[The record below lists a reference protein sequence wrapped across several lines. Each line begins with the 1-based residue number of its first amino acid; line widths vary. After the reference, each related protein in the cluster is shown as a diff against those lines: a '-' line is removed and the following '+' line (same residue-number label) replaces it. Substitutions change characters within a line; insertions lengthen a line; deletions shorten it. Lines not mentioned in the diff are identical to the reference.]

1 MSTLPLSLCW
11 FLLAFVALCWL
22 NACETAAAS
31 ANPIRLKH
39 LARQGDK
46 TAQRLQQ
53 QGTSL
58 FAGILVLV
66 ICARL
71 LLACSALLLT
81 SHLGLNWYWTLL
93 WLVPLQLSFAELA
106 PKALGRAQADQLLP
120 VLYRPLRPLLLMTL
134 PLQKLTLTLQQR
146 VTQQWQ
152 PPASE
157 QDSAHDELLTIVHE
171 HQALQPDRQ
180 GGLLLDVLA
189 LSEAHVEDIMVPR
202 LEISAID
209 VQDDWKD
216 MLHHL
221 ASTQHSRVLLYRDTL
236 DDVVGFLH
244 TRDLMRL
251 QLKEP
256 LTKATLLRCVHD
268 VYYIPEGTTIAVQ
281 LQKFQ
286 HTGERIGLVVDEFG
300 DIKGLVTLE
309 DILAELLSQLQHAP
323 NESVLND
330 VPQLIDATTAL
341 RELNRNYG
349 LHLPTDGP
357 KTLNG
362 LILELLENV
371 PSAGTTVQVD
381 GYLFEIVKADPTMI
395 QQVRLCQVV
404 EQPQNQSNH
413 DD

>member
-1 MSTLPLSLCW
+1 M
-11 FLLAFVALCWL
+11 ALCWL

-46 TAQRLQQ
+46 TAQRLLQ

-58 FAGILVLV
+58 FAGLLVLV

-81 SHLGLNWYWTLL
+81 SHLGLDWYWTLL

-106 PKALGRAQADQLLP
+106 PKALGRSQADQLLP
-120 VLYRPLRPLLLMTL
+120 LLYRPLRPLLVLTL
-134 PLQKLTLTLQQR
+134 PLQKITVTLQQR

-152 PPASE
+152 QSVNE
-157 QDSAHDELLTIVHE
+157 QDNAHDELRTIVHE

-216 MLHHL
+216 ILHLL
-221 ASTQHSRVLLYRDTL
+221 ACSQHSRILLFRDSL
-236 DDVVGFLH
+236 DDAVGFLH

-268 VYYIPEGTTIAVQ
+268 VYYIPAGTTLAVQ

-286 HTGERIGLVVDEFG
+286 QTGERIGLVVDEFG

-309 DILAELLSQLQHAP
+309 DILAELLSQLQ
-323 NESVLND
+323 
-330 VPQLIDATTAL
+330 PQHDASEASSADLPALIDATTPL
-341 RELNRNYG
+341 RELNRKYG

-371 PSAGTTVQVD
+371 PTPGLAVEVAGYVFV
-381 GYLFEIVKADPTMI
+381 IVKADATMV
-395 QQVRLCQVV
+395 QQVRL
-404 EQPQNQSNH
+404 EPISAQPQNQLNQ